1 MNYVWPAILQV
12 LFFGVA
18 MAEVVVPSFGIL
30 AMIAAG
36 LLLWSWLLIVELP
49 RMAAIWFGIADLI
62 LIPIGI
68 RFAFKYLGRSPASHS
83 TDLGKGS
90 GLEELDQ
97 GLSRHVGSVVS
108 VEAPLRPTGKI
119 KVGDEVYEAQTAG
132 EFVDRGVPVKIVS
145 VAGSRFQVEKA

>member
-1 MNYVWPAILQV
+1 MNYLWPGVLQL

-30 AMIAAG
+30 AVIAAG
-36 LLLWSWLLIVELP
+36 LFIWSWILIAELP

-68 RFAFKYLGRSPASHS
+68 RFAFRYLGKSPASHT
-83 TDLGKGS
+83 TDLGTGS
-90 GLEELDQ
+90 GLESLDQ
-97 GLSRHVGSVVS
+97 DLSRHVGSVAT

-119 KVGDEVYEAQTAG
+119 KVGDEVFEAQTAG
-132 EFVDRGVPVKIVS
+132 EFVDRGASVKVVS